1 VEPNILQR
9 RVENAAIAMRRLE
22 AACGDTAVALRD
34 GHIEP
39 GLGATMSEDS

>member
-1 VEPNILQR
+1 VEPDVVQR
-9 RVENAAIAMRRLE
+9 LVDNSAIAIRRLE
-22 AACGDTAVALRD
+22 ASFGDTAVALRD